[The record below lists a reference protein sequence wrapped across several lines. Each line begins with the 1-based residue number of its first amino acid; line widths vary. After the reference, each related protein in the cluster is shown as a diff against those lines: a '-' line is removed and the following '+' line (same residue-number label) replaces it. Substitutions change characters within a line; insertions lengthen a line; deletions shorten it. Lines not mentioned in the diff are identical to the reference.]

1 MRFLLAIVFFFSAQ
15 DVHPQAYFTDEM
27 IERANEIIDLAT
39 MQQHGSAL
47 ARAVEFQNKWPDHP
61 AGYFFHAAALQS
73 KMLDFEK
80 YHESDQ
86 FFQLTRKVLKLSARD
101 IRKHPDNPWPYF
113 FAGGAYGYDAFMH
126 GRLNNLYKAFQN
138 GWNSIRALENCLKAD
153 STNYD
158 AYLGIG
164 TYKYYRSAM
173 SKTLSWL
180 PFVKDE
186 RDLGIRMI
194 ERAIARGRF
203 SKAAGMNGLMWI
215 FVHEKQYEKA
225 MALADSALR
234 AFPGSRYFLWG
245 KAAIAFKQENW
256 QLADSLYSHILTTYT
271 DEQDSPYNSMECRTN
286 LADIALREGRF
297 QQAIELAEAALNTR
311 LDKVLRKR
319 GKKVRERAKQI
330 IAASRAGLA
339 EAGQ

>member
-1 MRFLLAIVFFFSAQ
+1 MRLLLAIILFCSAQ
-15 DVHPQAYFTDEM
+15 EVLPQSYFSDEM
-27 IERANEIIDLAT
+27 ITRANEIIELAT
-39 MQQHGSAL
+39 LQQHDQAL
-47 ARAVEFQNKWPDHP
+47 AKAIAFEKAFPDHP

-80 YHESDQ
+80 YTETEQ
-86 FFQLTRKVLKLSARD
+86 YFKLTRKVLKLCARD
-101 IRKHPDNPWPYF
+101 IRTYPDDPWPYF

-186 RDLGIRMI
+186 RELGIRMI
-194 ERAIARGRF
+194 KRAIARGRL
-203 SKAAGMNGLMWI
+203 SKSAAMNGLMWI
-215 FVHEKQYEKA
+215 MLHEKRYDEA
-225 MALADSALR
+225 MSLADSALQV
-234 AFPGSRYFLWG
+234 FPGSRYFLWG
-245 KAAIAFKQENW
+245 KASIAFKQEKW
-256 QLADSLYSHILTTYT
+256 ALADSLYRHILSTYP
-271 DEQDSPYNSMECRTN
+271 DDDASPYNTMECRTN
-286 LADIALREGRF
+286 LADIALRQGRYE
-297 QQAIELAEAALNTR
+297 QAIALAETAIRT
-311 LDKVLRKR
+311 KVSKIVRKR
-319 GKKVRERAKQI
+319 GNEVRERAKQI
-330 IAASRAGLA
+330 IAASRAHLA
-339 EAGQ
+339 AGQ